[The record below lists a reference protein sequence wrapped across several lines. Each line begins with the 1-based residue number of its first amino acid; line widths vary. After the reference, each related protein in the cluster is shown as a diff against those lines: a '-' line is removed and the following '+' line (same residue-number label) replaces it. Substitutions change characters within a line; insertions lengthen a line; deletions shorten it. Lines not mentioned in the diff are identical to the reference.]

1 MNTVLTATRGAARA
15 KFNIGGAEVA
25 LMFAAWLSAH
35 GWLVHIAQTAE
46 MVYLDEMELCWNATL
61 CEQYGAYL
69 ERRKVVTA

>member
-1 MNTVLTATRGAARA
+1 VNTVLTATRGDSRA
-15 KFNIGGAEVA
+15 KFNIGSVEVA
-25 LMFAAWLSAH
+25 LTFAAWLSAH

-69 ERRKVVTA
+69 ERRKVAVS